1 MRSSKLLESMTF
13 NTTWT
18 ILAIV
23 SEEKNFVPIASSVCK
38 EALYDTFGL
47 RHRHAFNIGSNFFVL
62 FNQNWSG
69 RV

>member
-23 SEEKNFVPIASSVCK
+23 SEEKGFVAI
-38 EALYDTFGL
+38 LLNNLMRHYMIFIG
-47 RHRHAFNIGSNFFVL
+47 HRHAFNNGSNSFVL